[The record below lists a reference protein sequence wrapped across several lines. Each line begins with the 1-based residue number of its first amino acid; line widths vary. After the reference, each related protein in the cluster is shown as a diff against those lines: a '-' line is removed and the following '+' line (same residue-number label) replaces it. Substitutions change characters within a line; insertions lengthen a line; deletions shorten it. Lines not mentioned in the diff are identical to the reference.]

1 MLMWELITQML
12 SRMTLIITI
21 AFLITRL
28 SIFRKMIYHRVGIG
42 GLFVLIII
50 FGMFGVIGNYTALV
64 VEPGNQTIVSNLWNP
79 TLQSNNALVDTRN
92 IGIIIGGFFA
102 GPIVGLGASLI
113 AGGHRLLMGG
123 FISGSIFWISLL
135 GGGLAGWFGYKR
147 RGMSLIKPKHMFF
160 ISIIILT
167 IQIIAIPILNADHMR
182 ALKLIS
188 FTGLPIV
195 VINSVGIW
203 VCAVIFY
210 NAVQEEE
217 RTRANQTVKTFSI
230 ADRTFSLFRAGL
242 DEKSAKESTKIIKQL
257 TGVEHVAITRG
268 IRELA
273 YTGTATDQKRDAEQ
287 DIILRTKVL
296 ETGKSVLSE
305 SKSKWVFSNKAKSRA
320 SVVVPFR
327 VHDKTIGTIT
337 FYYGSSIHITTVE
350 RELIEGLG
358 KLFSSQLEIGE
369 IERHN
374 KLLQNA
380 KIEALQ
386 SQIQPHFLFNA
397 LNTIVALCRID
408 PMLARDLLLHLSTYL
423 RNNLSGIGDFLV
435 SVNKEMENVQAYLAI
450 EQARF
455 PNKFDVQ
462 IAIDDNAADLL
473 IPPFIIQ
480 PLVENA
486 IKHGEFKKSKIK
498 GIVHIEIKADADN
511 LIAIKVKD
519 NGIGV
524 APNRRLDLGERV
536 VKSSKD
542 GSGTAL
548 FNIKERLTALY
559 SQDARFA
566 ISSNP
571 GKGTCILITLPAKN

>member
-79 TLQSNNALVDTRN
+79 TLESNNALVDTRN

-102 GPIVGLGASLI
+102 GPIVGIGASLI

-123 FISGSIFWISLL
+123 FISGSIFWISIL

-188 FTGLPIV
+188 FTGIPVI
-195 VINSVGIW
+195 VINSIGVWI
-203 VCAVIFY
+203 CAMIFY

-217 RTRANQTVKTFSI
+217 STRANQTVKTFSI

-242 DEKSAKESTKIIKQL
+242 DENSAKESTKIIKQL
-257 TGVEHVAITRG
+257 TGVEHVSITRG
-268 IRELA
+268 LRELA
-273 YTGTATDQKRDAEQ
+273 YTGTATDQKRNIEQ
-287 DIILRTKVL
+287 DLMLRKKVL

-320 SVVVPFR
+320 SVVLPFC

-337 FYYGSSIHITTVE
+337 FYYGSSIHITAVE

-374 KLLQNA
+374 KLLQDA

-462 IAIDDNAADLL
+462 IAIDDNVADLL

-486 IKHGEFKKSKIK
+486 IKHGEFKKTKIK
-498 GIVHIEIKADADN
+498 GVVHIEIKASANN

-519 NGIGV
+519 NGVGV
-524 APNRRLDLGERV
+524 HPNRRIDLGERV

-571 GKGTCILITLPAKN
+571 GKGTCVSITLPAKT

>member
-64 VEPGNQTIVSNLWNP
+64 IEPGSQTIVSNFWNP
-79 TLQSNNALVDTRN
+79 TLKSNNAVADTRN

-102 GPIVGLGASLI
+102 GPIVGIGASLI

-123 FISGSIFWISLL
+123 FISGSIFWISIL

-167 IQIIAIPILNADHMR
+167 IQIIAVPILTADHMR
-182 ALKLIS
+182 AIKLIS
-188 FTGLPIV
+188 FTGIPIII
-195 VINSVGIW
+195 INSVGIW
-203 VCAVIFY
+203 VCAIIFY

-217 RTRANQTVKTFSI
+217 KTRANQTVKTFSI

-242 DEKSAKESTKIIKQL
+242 DEKSAKESTKIIKKL

-273 YTGTATDQKRDAEQ
+273 YTGTATDQKRDAGQ
-287 DIILRTKVL
+287 DLILRKKVL

-320 SVVVPFR
+320 SVVLPFR

-337 FYYGSSIHITTVE
+337 FYYGSSIHITAVE

-397 LNTIVALCRID
+397 LNTIVALCRIE

-462 IAIDDNAADLL
+462 IAIDDNVTDLL

-486 IKHGEFKKSKIK
+486 IKHGEFKKIK
-498 GIVHIEIKADADN
+498 TKGVVHIEIKADTDN
-511 LIAIKVKD
+511 LIVIKVKD
-519 NGIGV
+519 NGVGV
-524 APNRRLDLGERV
+524 SPDRRIDLGERV
-536 VKSSKD
+536 VTSSKE

-559 SQDARFA
+559 SQDARFV

-571 GKGTCILITLPAKN
+571 GKGTCVSITLPAKI

>member
-524 APNRRLDLGERV
+524 ALNRRLDLGERV

-571 GKGTCILITLPAKN
+571 GKGTCVLITLPAKN

>member
-28 SIFRKMIYHRVGIG
+28 SIFRKMIYYRVGIG
-42 GLFVLIII
+42 DLCILIII

-64 VEPGNQTIVSNLWNP
+64 VEPENQKIVSSLWNP
-79 TLQSNNALVDTRN
+79 TLNSNHAVADTRN

-102 GPIVGLGASLI
+102 GPIVGIGASVI

-123 FISGSIFWISLL
+123 FISDSIFWISIL
-135 GGGLAGWFGYKR
+135 GGALAGWFGYKR

-167 IQIIAIPILNADHMR
+167 IQIIAVPILTTDHMR

-188 FTGLPIV
+188 FTGVPII
-195 VINSVGIW
+195 VINSIGIW
-203 VCAVIFY
+203 ICAMIFY
-210 NAVQEEE
+210 NTVQEEE

-242 DEKSAKESTKIIKQL
+242 DENSAKESIKIIKQL

-268 IRELA
+268 LRELA
-273 YTGTATDQKRDAEQ
+273 YTGTAADQNRNSEQ
-287 DIILRTKVL
+287 DLILRKKVL

-320 SVVVPFR
+320 SVVLPFY
-327 VHDKTIGTIT
+327 VQDKTIGTIT
-337 FYYGSSIHITTVE
+337 FYYGSSIHITAVE

-380 KIEALQ
+380 RIEALQ

-435 SVNKEMENVQAYLAI
+435 SVDKEMENVQAYLAI

-462 IAIDDNAADLL
+462 IAIDSDATDLL

-486 IKHGEFKKSKIK
+486 IKHGEFKKAKIK
-498 GIVHIEIKADADN
+498 GIVSIEIRVVTDN
-511 LIAIKVKD
+511 LITIKVKD
-519 NGIGV
+519 NGVGV
-524 APNRRLDLGERV
+524 ALNRRVDLGERV

-559 SQDARFA
+559 SQDAKFA

-571 GKGTCILITLPAKN
+571 SKGTCVSITLPAKT

>member
-79 TLQSNNALVDTRN
+79 TLESNNALVDTRN

-102 GPIVGLGASLI
+102 GPIVGIGASLI

-123 FISGSIFWISLL
+123 FISGSIFWISIL

-188 FTGLPIV
+188 FTGIPVI
-195 VINSVGIW
+195 VINSIGVWI
-203 VCAVIFY
+203 CAMIFY

-217 RTRANQTVKTFSI
+217 STRANQTVKTFSI

-242 DEKSAKESTKIIKQL
+242 DENSAKESTKIIKQL
-257 TGVEHVAITRG
+257 TGVEHVSITRG
-268 IRELA
+268 LRELA
-273 YTGTATDQKRDAEQ
+273 YTGTATDQKRNIEQ
-287 DIILRTKVL
+287 DLMLRKKVL

-320 SVVVPFR
+320 SVVLPFC

-337 FYYGSSIHITTVE
+337 FYYGSSIHITAVE

-374 KLLQNA
+374 KLLQDA

-462 IAIDDNAADLL
+462 IAIDDNVADLL

-486 IKHGEFKKSKIK
+486 IKHGEFKKTKIK
-498 GIVHIEIKADADN
+498 GVVHIEIKASANN

-519 NGIGV
+519 NGVGV
-524 APNRRLDLGERV
+524 HPNRRIDLGERV

-571 GKGTCILITLPAKN
+571 GKGTCVSIILPAKT

>member
-1 MLMWELITQML
+1 MWELITQML

-42 GLFVLIII
+42 GLCILIII

-64 VEPGNQTIVSNLWNP
+64 IEPGSQTIVSNLWNP
-79 TLQSNNALVDTRN
+79 ILKSNNAVADTRN
-92 IGIIIGGFFA
+92 IGIIIGGFFG
-102 GPIVGLGASLI
+102 GPIVGIGASLI

-135 GGGLAGWFGYKR
+135 GGALAGWFGYKR

-167 IQIIAIPILNADHMR
+167 IQIIAVPILTTDHVR
-182 ALKLIS
+182 ALRLIS
-188 FTGLPIV
+188 FTGIPIIT
-195 VINSVGIW
+195 INSIGIW
-203 VCAVIFY
+203 VCAMIFY
-210 NAVQEEE
+210 NAVQEEQ

-242 DEKSAKESTKIIKQL
+242 DENSAKESTNIIRQL

-268 IRELA
+268 LRELA
-273 YTGTATDQKRDAEQ
+273 YTGTATDQKRDTEQ
-287 DIILRTKVL
+287 DLILRKKVL
-296 ETGKSVLSE
+296 ATGKSVLSE
-305 SKSKWVFSNKAKSRA
+305 SKSKWVFSNQAKNRA
-320 SVVVPFR
+320 SVVVPFY

-337 FYYGSSIHITTVE
+337 FYYGSSIHITAVE
-350 RELIEGLG
+350 RELIEGLS

-374 KLLQNA
+374 TLLQNA

-435 SVNKEMENVQAYLAI
+435 SVDKEMENVQAYLAI

-455 PNKFDVQ
+455 PNKFEMQ
-462 IAIDDNAADLL
+462 ITIDDNARELL

-498 GIVHIEIKADADN
+498 GIISIEITANTDN
-511 LIAIKVKD
+511 FIVIKVKD
-519 NGIGV
+519 NGVGV
-524 APNRRLDLGERV
+524 HPSRRVDLGERV
-536 VKSSKD
+536 VVSSKD

-559 SQDARFA
+559 SQDAMFA
-566 ISSNP
+566 ISSSP
-571 GKGTCILITLPAKN
+571 GKGTCVSIILPAKT

>member
-1 MLMWELITQML
+1 MWELITQML

-42 GLFVLIII
+42 GLCLLIII
-50 FGMFGVIGNYTALV
+50 FGLFGIIGNYTALV
-64 VEPGNQTIVSNLWNP
+64 IEPGSQTIVSNLWNP
-79 TLQSNNALVDTRN
+79 ILESNNAVADTRN
-92 IGIIIGGFFA
+92 IGIIMGGFFA
-102 GPIVGLGASLI
+102 GPIVGIGAALI
-113 AGGHRLLMGG
+113 AGVHRLLMGG
-123 FISGSIFWISLL
+123 FISSSIFWISIL
-135 GGGLAGWFGYKR
+135 GGVLAGWFGYKR

-167 IQIIAIPILNADHMR
+167 IQIIAVPILTADHMR
-182 ALKLIS
+182 ALTLIR
-188 FTGLPIV
+188 FTGIPIII
-195 VINSVGIW
+195 INSIGIW
-203 VCAVIFY
+203 VCAMIFY

-217 RTRANQTVKTFSI
+217 RMRANQTVKTFSI

-242 DEKSAKESTKIIKQL
+242 DEISAKESIKVIKQL
-257 TGVEHVAITRG
+257 TAVEHVAITRG
-268 IRELA
+268 LRELA
-273 YTGTATDQKRDAEQ
+273 YTEAATDQERDTEQ
-287 DIILRTKVL
+287 DLMLRKKVL
-296 ETGKSVLSE
+296 ATGKSVLSE
-305 SKSKWVFSNKAKSRA
+305 SKSKWVFANKAKSRA
-320 SVVVPFR
+320 AVVVPFC
-327 VHDKTIGTIT
+327 VHEKAIGTIT
-337 FYYGSSIHITTVE
+337 FYYGSSIHITAVE

-435 SVNKEMENVQAYLAI
+435 SVDKEMENVQAYLAI

-462 IAIDDNAADLL
+462 IVIDDNVRDLL

-486 IKHGEFKKSKIK
+486 IKHGEFKKAKVK

-511 LIAIKVKD
+511 LIVIKVKD
-519 NGIGV
+519 NGVGV
-524 APNRRLDLGERV
+524 HPNRRADLGERV
-536 VKSSKD
+536 VTSSKD

-566 ISSNP
+566 ISSNSD
-571 GKGTCILITLPAKN
+571 KGTCVLITLPAKT

>member
-1 MLMWELITQML
+1 MWELITQML

-42 GLFVLIII
+42 GLCILIII

-64 VEPGNQTIVSNLWNP
+64 IEPGSQTIVSNLWNP
-79 TLQSNNALVDTRN
+79 ILKSNNAVADTRN
-92 IGIIIGGFFA
+92 IGIIIGGFFG
-102 GPIVGLGASLI
+102 GPIVGIGASLI

-135 GGGLAGWFGYKR
+135 GGALAGWFGYKR

-167 IQIIAIPILNADHMR
+167 IQIIAVPILTTDHVR
-182 ALKLIS
+182 ALRLIS
-188 FTGLPIV
+188 FTGIPIIT
-195 VINSVGIW
+195 INSIGIW
-203 VCAVIFY
+203 VCAMIFY
-210 NAVQEEE
+210 NAVQEEQ

-242 DEKSAKESTKIIKQL
+242 DENSAKESTNIIRQL

-268 IRELA
+268 LRELA
-273 YTGTATDQKRDAEQ
+273 YTGTATDQKRDTEQ
-287 DIILRTKVL
+287 DLILRKKVL
-296 ETGKSVLSE
+296 ATGKSVLSE
-305 SKSKWVFSNKAKSRA
+305 SKSKWVFSNQAKNRA
-320 SVVVPFR
+320 SVVVPFY

-337 FYYGSSIHITTVE
+337 FYYGSSIHITAVE
-350 RELIEGLG
+350 RELIEGLS

-374 KLLQNA
+374 TLLQNA

-455 PNKFDVQ
+455 PNKFEMQ
-462 IAIDDNAADLL
+462 ITIDDNARDLL

-498 GIVHIEIKADADN
+498 GIISIEITANTDN
-511 LIAIKVKD
+511 FIVIKVKD
-519 NGIGV
+519 NGVGV
-524 APNRRLDLGERV
+524 HPSRRVDLGERV
-536 VKSSKD
+536 VVSSKD

-559 SQDARFA
+559 NQDARFV

-571 GKGTCILITLPAKN
+571 GKGTCVSIILPAKT

>member
-1 MLMWELITQML
+1 MWELITQML

-28 SIFRKMIYHRVGIG
+28 SIFRKMIYYRVGIG
-42 GLFVLIII
+42 DLCILIII

-64 VEPGNQTIVSNLWNP
+64 VEPENQRIVSSLWNP
-79 TLQSNNALVDTRN
+79 TLNSHNAVADTRN

-102 GPIVGLGASLI
+102 GPIVGIGASVI

-123 FISGSIFWISLL
+123 FISDSIFWISIL
-135 GGGLAGWFGYKR
+135 GGALAGWFGYKR
-147 RGMSLIKPKHMFF
+147 RGMSLIRPKHMFF

-167 IQIIAIPILNADHMR
+167 IQIIAVPILTTDHMR

-188 FTGLPIV
+188 FTGVPII
-195 VINSVGIW
+195 VINSIGIW
-203 VCAVIFY
+203 ICAMIFY
-210 NAVQEEE
+210 NTVQEEE

-242 DEKSAKESTKIIKQL
+242 DENSAKESIKIIKQL

-268 IRELA
+268 LRELA
-273 YTGTATDQKRDAEQ
+273 YTGTAADQNRKSEQ
-287 DIILRTKVL
+287 DLILRKKVL

-320 SVVVPFR
+320 AVVLPFY
-327 VHDKTIGTIT
+327 VQDKTIGTIT
-337 FYYGSSIHITTVE
+337 FYYGSSIHITAVE

-380 KIEALQ
+380 RIEALQ

-435 SVNKEMENVQAYLAI
+435 SVDKEMENVQAYLAI

-462 IAIDDNAADLL
+462 IAIDSDATDLL

-486 IKHGEFKKSKIK
+486 IKHGEFKKAKIK
-498 GIVHIEIKADADN
+498 GIVSIEIRVGTDN
-511 LIAIKVKD
+511 LITIKVKD
-519 NGIGV
+519 NGVGIEL
-524 APNRRLDLGERV
+524 NRRVDLGERV

-566 ISSNP
+566 ISSHP
-571 GKGTCILITLPAKN
+571 GKGTCVSISLPAKT

>member
-1 MLMWELITQML
+1 MWEILLQML

-21 AFLITRL
+21 AYLITRL
-28 SIFRKMIYHRVGIG
+28 PIFRKMIYQRVGIG

-64 VEPGNQTIVSNLWNP
+64 VEPGNQSVVSNLWNP
-79 TLQSNNALVDTRN
+79 TLQTNNAVADTRN
-92 IGIIIGGFFA
+92 IGIIIGGFFG
-102 GPIVGLGASLI
+102 GPIVGIGASII

-123 FISGSIFWISLL
+123 FISEATLWVSIL
-135 GGGLAGWFGYKR
+135 GGCLAGWFGYKWR
-147 RGMSLIKPKHMFF
+147 EMRFIKPKYMFF
-160 ISIIILT
+160 TSIVILT
-167 IQIIAIPILNADHMR
+167 VQILAIPFIADNHR
-182 ALKLIS
+182 AAFELIS
-188 FTGLPIV
+188 FTGPPIIIV
-195 VINSVGIW
+195 NGIGIW
-203 VCAVIFY
+203 ICAMIFY
-210 NAVQEEE
+210 NVVQEEE

-230 ADRTFSLFRAGL
+230 ADRTFSLFRGGL
-242 DEKSAKESTKIIKQL
+242 NEKSAKESTKIIKQL

-273 YTGTATDQKRDAEQ
+273 YTGSLSNHKRHEQ
-287 DIILRTKVL
+287 EDLVLRKQVL
-296 ETGKSVLSE
+296 ATGKSVLKE
-305 SKSKWVFSNKAKSRA
+305 PRAKWLFSKKSNSRA
-320 SVVVPFR
+320 FIVVPFY

-337 FYYGSSIHITTVE
+337 FYYASSTHITSVE
-350 RELIEGLG
+350 KELVEGLG
-358 KLFSSQLEIGE
+358 KLFSNQLELGE

-374 KLLQNA
+374 LLLQNA

-386 SQIQPHFLFNA
+386 AQIQPHFLFNA

-423 RNNLSGIGDFLV
+423 RNNLSGIADFLV
-435 SVNKEMENVQAYLAI
+435 PISKEMENVQAYLAI

-455 PNKFDVQ
+455 PDKFEVH
-462 IAIDDNAADLL
+462 IAIDPELIDYG

-486 IKHGEFKKSKIK
+486 IKYGGFKKTKAKGKVSIDIK
-498 GIVHIEIKADADN
+498 RVSETLISIEVADN
-511 LIAIKVKD
+511 GV
-519 NGIGV
+519 GV
-524 APNRRLDLGERV
+524 AADRIVDLGERV

-559 SQDARFA
+559 SQEACFVVNSDM
-566 ISSNP
+566 
-571 GKGTCILITLPAKN
+571 GKGTKVIIILPVEH

>member
-1 MLMWELITQML
+1 MWELITQML

-42 GLFVLIII
+42 GLCILIII

-64 VEPGNQTIVSNLWNP
+64 VEPNNHTIVSNIWNP
-79 TLQSNNALVDTRN
+79 TLKANNALVDTRN

-102 GPIVGLGASLI
+102 GPIVGIGASLI

-123 FISGSIFWISLL
+123 FISGSIFWISIL
-135 GGGLAGWFGYKR
+135 GGALAGWFGYKR

-160 ISIIILT
+160 ISIIILS

-182 ALKLIS
+182 ALRLIS
-188 FTGLPIV
+188 FTGIPVI
-195 VINSVGIW
+195 VINSIGVWI
-203 VCAVIFY
+203 CAMIFY

-217 RTRANQTVKTFSI
+217 STRANQTVKTFSI

-242 DEKSAKESTKIIKQL
+242 DENSAKESTKIIKQL

-268 IRELA
+268 LRELA
-273 YTGTATDQKRDAEQ
+273 YTGTATDQKRNAEQ
-287 DIILRTKVL
+287 DLMLRKKVL

-320 SVVVPFR
+320 SVVLPFR

-337 FYYGSSIHITTVE
+337 FYYGSSIHITAVE
-350 RELIEGLG
+350 RELIEGLS

-397 LNTIVALCRID
+397 LNTIVALCRIN

-455 PNKFDVQ
+455 PNKFEMQ
-462 IAIDDNAADLL
+462 ITIDDNARELL

-498 GIVHIEIKADADN
+498 GIVAIEINLSTDN
-511 LIAIKVKD
+511 LIVIKVKD
-519 NGIGV
+519 NGVGV
-524 APNRRLDLGERV
+524 ASNRRVDLGERV

-571 GKGTCILITLPAKN
+571 GKGTCVSITLPAKT